1 MLLEAL
7 SVSVAFQCRF
17 SPLWKLVR
25 KFTTKHPRGRE
36 AMKWRRVLI
45 GLASAACAAL
55 AAGTM
60 AVSPARADTAPTST
74 TLTLSTNSVFLGFED
89 LAQITVSVVGG
100 DGDPSGSFGVRIG
113 QTLLCS
119 GELANGTGDCSL
131 SPRQLAPGSYPLTA
145 VYSGDENSGSS
156 ASNTETLTV
165 VAGQPTTTTLTL
177 SAPTVVSGKEGS
189 EELAFRVS
197 PVLTGTP
204 TGTVTITAGTAT
216 LCGGA
221 FNLTLET
228 FSGGNC
234 NLTASQLPVGSYQI
248 TATYAGDGTFTGS
261 ASAAQT
267 LTVLAV
273 QPTTTTLTLSAP
285 SVPFGN
291 EQTETLTAS
300 VTPAAG
306 GIPTGNVT
314 VVSGTTSV
322 CTITLAGGTGQC
334 TLTGSQLR
342 PGSYPLT
349 AAYGGDNTDTVSSDT
364 SQTLTVAKEPT
375 TTSLALSAD
384 TVAHGSEQAELF
396 TVEVDPAT
404 SGTPTGNVTVKAGA
418 VATCTI
424 ILASGTGNCFLTAS
438 QLKLGTYQ
446 ITATYNGDTTYAV
459 SASTP
464 PQTLNVVAK

>member
-1 MLLEAL
+1 
-7 SVSVAFQCRF
+7 
-17 SPLWKLVR
+17 
-25 KFTTKHPRGRE
+25 
-36 AMKWRRVLI
+36 MKWRRVLI
-45 GLASAACAAL
+45 GLASAACAGL

-89 LAQITVSVVGG
+89 LDQITVGVGG
-100 DGDPSGSFGVRIG
+100 GNGAPSGDFGVFAGR
-113 QTLLCS
+113 TVLCS
-119 GELANGTGDCSL
+119 GVVANGTGGCSL

-145 VYSGDENSGSS
+145 VYDGDENSGSS
-156 ASNTETLTV
+156 ASSAETLTV

-177 SAPTVVSGKEGS
+177 SAPTVVSGKEQS

-197 PVLTGTP
+197 PVLTGFP
-204 TGTVTITAGTAT
+204 DGTAT
-216 LCGGA
+216 IMAGTTTVCT
-221 FNLTLET
+221 FNLALEA
-228 FSGGNC
+228 FSGGDC

-248 TATYAGDGTFTGS
+248 TATYAGDGTFAGS
-261 ASAAQT
+261 VSAAQT

-273 QPTTTTLTLSAP
+273 QPTTTTLALSAP
-285 SVPFGN
+285 SVPFGD
-291 EQTETLTAS
+291 EQTETLTAA

-306 GIPTGNVT
+306 GTPTGTVT
-314 VVSGTTSV
+314 VVSGTTPV
-322 CTITLAGGTGQC
+322 CTITLAGGTGTC

-349 AAYGGDNTDTVSSDT
+349 AAYGGDATDTASSDT
-364 SQTLTVAKEPT
+364 SQTLTVAKEPAT
-375 TTSLALSAD
+375 TTLALSAD

-418 VATCTI
+418 VAVCTI
-424 ILASGTGNCFLTAS
+424 ILANGTGNCFLTPS

-446 ITATYNGDTTYAV
+446 ITAAYNGDTTYAV
-459 SASTP
+459 SVSAP

>member
-1 MLLEAL
+1 MAAGLTGNRPEFPVLTADVGKDAEKLANGGPVSRAMLLEAL

-45 GLASAACAAL
+45 GLASAARAAL

-89 LAQITVSVVGG
+89 LAQITVSVGGG
-100 DGDPSGSFGVRIG
+100 DGDPSGTFGVRIG

-177 SAPTVVSGKEGS
+177 SAPS
-189 EELAFRVS
+189 
-197 PVLTGTP
+197 
-204 TGTVTITAGTAT
+204 I
-216 LCGGA
+216 
-221 FNLTLET
+221 
-228 FSGGNC
+228 
-234 NLTASQLPVGSYQI
+234 
-248 TATYAGDGTFTGS
+248 
-261 ASAAQT
+261 
-267 LTVLAV
+267 
-273 QPTTTTLTLSAP
+273 
-285 SVPFGN
+285 PFGN

-306 GIPTGNVT
+306 GV
-314 VVSGTTSV
+314 
-322 CTITLAGGTGQC
+322 
-334 TLTGSQLR
+334 
-342 PGSYPLT
+342 
-349 AAYGGDNTDTVSSDT
+349 
-364 SQTLTVAKEPT
+364 
-375 TTSLALSAD
+375 
-384 TVAHGSEQAELF
+384 
-396 TVEVDPAT
+396 
-404 SGTPTGNVTVKAGA
+404 PTGNVTVKAGT

-446 ITATYNGDTTYAV
+446 ITATYNDDTTYAV

-464 PQTLNVVAK
+464 PQTLNVVTK